1 MKMDVLREFF
11 TAQDIIDFL
20 NEQNIPFEFYQHAPA
35 YSIDDLEALAIPHKE
50 DIVKNLFLRDDKK
63 RNYYLVTL
71 PGHKKI
77 DLKELSE
84 KIPSRRLS
92 FASEEL
98 LYEKLLLK
106 KGNVTPLG
114 VLNNKEKNVIVVFD
128 KNLQGKTIGVHPMD
142 NSKTVFLCFEALVEL
157 IKNNGNPMILCDI

>member
-1 MKMDVLREFF
+1 MDVLREFF

-20 NEQNIPFEFYQHAPA
+20 NEKNISFEFYQHAPA
-35 YSIDDLEALAIPHKE
+35 YSIDDLEALAIPHTE

-77 DLKELSE
+77 DLKKLSE

-92 FASEEL
+92 FASEDM

-142 NSKTVFLCFEALVEL
+142 NSKTVFLRFEALIEL
-157 IKNNGNPMILCDI
+157 IKNNGNPIILCDI

>member
-1 MKMDVLREFF
+1 M
-11 TAQDIIDFL
+11 
-20 NEQNIPFEFYQHAPA
+20 
-35 YSIDDLEALAIPHKE
+35 
-50 DIVKNLFLRDDKK
+50 
-63 RNYYLVTL
+63 TL

-92 FASEEL
+92 FASEDM

-142 NSKTVFLCFEALVEL
+142 NSKTVFLRFEALIEL
-157 IKNNGNPMILCDI
+157 IKDNGNPIILCDL